1 MIITKKLKDKIV
13 EEVKL
18 LEDIDD
24 GVGIV
29 IGNDKGL
36 FIQVVD
42 YGEGKEYFI
51 ELNNIEEGNV
61 YEPCKEYNVFS
72 KFGDIENLV
81 KNIEQYLA

>member
-1 MIITKKLKDKIV
+1 MAITVELKNKII

-18 LEDIDD
+18 LENVDD
-24 GVGIV
+24 GVGIK

-51 ELNNIEEGNV
+51 ELNDVYEDDV
-61 YEPCKEYNVFS
+61 YEPCKEYNAS
-72 KFGDIENLV
+72 SEFGDMEKLIE
-81 KNIEQYLA
+81 NIEQYLN